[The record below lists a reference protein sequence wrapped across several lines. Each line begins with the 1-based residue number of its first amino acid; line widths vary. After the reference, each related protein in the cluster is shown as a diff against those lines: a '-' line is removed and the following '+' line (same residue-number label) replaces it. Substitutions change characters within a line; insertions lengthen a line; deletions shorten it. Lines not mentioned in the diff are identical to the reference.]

1 MLELGGNNKERL
13 DAEKDKKD
21 EGGKKAPMVPAV
33 FGKKIDTVKETNIT
47 KAVSTARKLATQFW
61 LSVFIKEKKEFGTQT
76 SAPNEIIV
84 RLELELKSSGV
95 LLE

>member
-21 EGGKKAPMVPAV
+21 EGGKKAPMAPAV